1 MAKNSYNKLPT
12 IYKPAT
18 IANLSQKLSTLADSI
33 SIKNKVQL
41 TLNFLTS
48 RMKMSLSII
57 YTRAGV
63 GIEAPLVT
71 VETHLSNGLP
81 SLNIVGL
88 PEAAV
93 KESKDRVRSALLNAN
108 FEFPTRRITI
118 NLAPADLPKDGGR
131 YDLPIALGILLASDQ
146 INVNTINQYEFM
158 GEMAL
163 SGELRPVNG
172 VLPASLAAKQNK
184 RKLIVPVENLAE
196 AQLVG
201 ESQAIGAN
209 HLLEVC
215 AFLQGQKK
223 LDFKLENAQP
233 IQLKPS
239 PDLIEVKGQ
248 YAAKR
253 ALEVAAAGRHNLLF
267 IGPPGT
273 GKTMLA
279 TRLAGILP
287 EMSEQ
292 EVIESAAITSV
303 SHQGL
308 DTSQWRTRPFRSPHH
323 SASAAA
329 LVGGGSNPKP
339 GEISLA
345 HHGVLFLDELPEFD
359 RHVLEVL
366 REPLES
372 GTITISRAT
381 RQAEYPAKFQFLA
394 AMNPCP
400 CGHFGNPKGV
410 CRCTSDKIRRYL
422 LKLSGPFIDRIDMHV
437 DVPAMSQEELK
448 MIPDASAESS
458 SIVRKR
464 VINAMQKQL
473 KDRGKSN
480 ALLNPKELEN
490 MINFESGAE
499 DFILQVLE
507 KLKFSARAYHRILR
521 VSRTIADLEES
532 AKVTQKHLGEALNY
546 RRLERM
552 LLQVA

>member
-1 MAKNSYNKLPT
+1 
-12 IYKPAT
+12 
-18 IANLSQKLSTLADSI
+18 
-33 SIKNKVQL
+33 
-41 TLNFLTS
+41 
-48 RMKMSLSII
+48 MSLSII
-57 YTRAGV
+57 YARAGV

-93 KESKDRVRSALLNAN
+93 KESKDRVRSALINAN
-108 FEFPTRRITI
+108 FEFPARRITI

-131 YDLPIALGILLASDQ
+131 YDLPIALGILLASGQ
-146 INVNTINQYEFM
+146 IQVNTIEQYEFM
-158 GEMAL
+158 GELAL

-172 VLPASLAAKQNK
+172 VLPASLAAKLAK
-184 RKLIVPVENLAE
+184 RKLIVPIQNLAE
-196 AQLVG
+196 ARLVG
-201 ESQAIGAN
+201 DKQAIGGN
-209 HLLEVC
+209 HLLQIC
-215 AFLQGQKK
+215 AFLQGQKSIK
-223 LDFKLENAQP
+223 FETSIENNNYQTT
-233 IQLKPS
+233 IKPT
-239 PDLIEVKGQ
+239 PDLLEVKGQ

-287 EMSEQ
+287 EMTEQ
-292 EVIESAAITSV
+292 EAIESAAITSV

-308 DTSQWRTRPFRSPHH
+308 DTKNWKSRPFRNPHH
-323 SASAAA
+323 TASAAA

-359 RHVLEVL
+359 RRVLEVL

-372 GTITISRAT
+372 GSVTISRAT
-381 RQAEYPAKFQFLA
+381 RQAEYPANFQFLA

-400 CGHFGNPKGV
+400 CGHFGNPRGV

-437 DVPAMSQEELK
+437 DVPAMTQEELK
-448 MIPDASAESS
+448 AIPDSRAESS
-458 SIVRKR
+458 EKVSKR
-464 VINAMQKQL
+464 VIKAMHRQIQV
-473 KDRGKSN
+473 RGKCN
-480 ALLNPKELEN
+480 AFLNPRELEKQ
-490 MINFESGAE
+490 INFEQGAE
-499 DFILQVLE
+499 DFILTVLE

-521 VSRTIADLEES
+521 VARTIADLENSEY
-532 AKVTQKHLGEALNY
+532 VTQQHLSEALSY

>member
-1 MAKNSYNKLPT
+1 MA
-12 IYKPAT
+12 
-18 IANLSQKLSTLADSI
+18 
-33 SIKNKVQL
+33 
-41 TLNFLTS
+41 
-48 RMKMSLSII
+48 LSIV

-93 KESKDRVRSALLNAN
+93 KESKDRVRSALINAN
-108 FEFPTRRITI
+108 FEFPARRITI

-131 YDLPIALGILLASDQ
+131 YDLPIALGILLASGQ
-146 INVNTINQYEFM
+146 IQVNTIGKYEFM
-158 GEMAL
+158 GELAL

-172 VLPASLAAKQNK
+172 VLPASLAAKQVE
-184 RKLIVPVENLAE
+184 RKLIVPVQNLAE
-196 AQLVG
+196 AQLTG
-201 ESQAIGAN
+201 SSQAIGGN
-209 HLLEVC
+209 HLLQVC
-215 AFLQGQKK
+215 AFLQGQQTIDLEPEPKINGVKK
-223 LDFKLENAQP
+223 P
-233 IQLKPS
+233 I
-239 PDLIEVKGQ
+239 PDLLEVKGQ

-279 TRLAGILP
+279 TRLASILP

-292 EVIESAAITSV
+292 EAIESAAITSV

-308 DTSQWRTRPFRSPHH
+308 DTRFWKQRPFRSPHH
-323 SASAAA
+323 TASAAA

-359 RHVLEVL
+359 RRVLEVL

-372 GTITISRAT
+372 GTVTISRAT
-381 RQAEYPAKFQFLA
+381 RQAEYPANFQFLA

-400 CGHFGNPKGV
+400 CGHFGNPRGV

-437 DVPAMSQEELK
+437 DVPAMTQEELK
-448 MIPDASAESS
+448 AIPDTSAESS
-458 SIVRKR
+458 KQVRER
-464 VINAMQKQL
+464 VIAAMTKQIETRGKCNAM
-473 KDRGKSN
+473 
-480 ALLNPKELEN
+480 LNPRELEKT
-490 MINFESGAE
+490 INFAPGAE
-499 DFILQVLE
+499 DFILAVLE

-521 VSRTIADLEES
+521 VARTIADLED
-532 AKVTQKHLGEALNY
+532 TQQVSQQHLSEALSY

>member
-1 MAKNSYNKLPT
+1 MA
-12 IYKPAT
+12 
-18 IANLSQKLSTLADSI
+18 
-33 SIKNKVQL
+33 
-41 TLNFLTS
+41 
-48 RMKMSLSII
+48 LSIL

-63 GIEAPLVT
+63 GIDAPLVT

-88 PEAAV
+88 PETAV
-93 KESKDRVRSALLNAN
+93 KESKDRVRSALINAN
-108 FEFPTRRITI
+108 FEFPARRITI

-131 YDLPIALGILLASDQ
+131 YDLPIALGILLASEQ
-146 INVNTINQYEFM
+146 IQVNTIENYEFM
-158 GEMAL
+158 GELAL
-163 SGELRPVNG
+163 SGELRAVNG
-172 VLPASLAAKQNK
+172 VLPASLAAKRDN
-184 RKLIVPVENLAE
+184 RKLIVPVQNLAE

-201 ESQAIGAN
+201 TSQAIGGN
-209 HLLEVC
+209 HLLQVC
-215 AFLQGQKK
+215 AFLQGQQSIE
-223 LDFKLENAQP
+223 LEPMIKVNGKHRV
-233 IQLKPS
+233 I
-239 PDLIEVKGQ
+239 PDLLEVKGQ

-292 EVIESAAITSV
+292 EAIESAAITSV

-308 DTSQWRTRPFRSPHH
+308 DTGNWKRRPFRSPHH
-323 SASAAA
+323 TASAAA

-359 RHVLEVL
+359 RRVLEVL

-372 GTITISRAT
+372 GTVTISRAT
-381 RQAEYPAKFQFLA
+381 RQAEYPANFQFLA

-400 CGHFGNPKGV
+400 CGHFGNPRGV

-437 DVPAMSQEELK
+437 DVPAMTQEELK
-448 MIPDASAESS
+448 AIPDTSAESS
-458 SIVRKR
+458 DVVRER
-464 VINAMQKQL
+464 VVNAMARQVKV
-473 KDRGKSN
+473 RGKCN
-480 ALLNPKELEN
+480 AALNPRELEK
-490 MINFESGAE
+490 MIDFAPGAE
-499 DFILQVLE
+499 DFILAVLE
-507 KLKFSARAYHRILR
+507 KLRFSARAYHRILR
-521 VSRTIADLEES
+521 VSRTIADL
-532 AKVTQKHLGEALNY
+532 ADTGQVTREHLSEALSY

-552 LLQVA
+552 LLQVG

>member
-1 MAKNSYNKLPT
+1 MA
-12 IYKPAT
+12 
-18 IANLSQKLSTLADSI
+18 
-33 SIKNKVQL
+33 
-41 TLNFLTS
+41 
-48 RMKMSLSII
+48 LSII

-93 KESKDRVRSALLNAN
+93 KESKDRVRSALINAN

-118 NLAPADLPKDGGR
+118 NLAPADLPKEGGR
-131 YDLPIALGILLASDQ
+131 YDLPIALGILLASEQ
-146 INVNTINQYEFM
+146 IKVNTIESFEFM
-158 GEMAL
+158 GELAL
-163 SGELRPVNG
+163 SGELRPING
-172 VLPASLAAKQNK
+172 VLPASLAARSNNRRLVVPQQN
-184 RKLIVPVENLAE
+184 IAE
-196 AQLVG
+196 ARLVG
-201 ESQAIGAN
+201 ESLAVGSN
-209 HLLEVC
+209 HLLNVC
-215 AFLQGQKK
+215 AFLQGQAEMKFEPETIESSSRA
-223 LDFKLENAQP
+223 LHPNL
-233 IQLKPS
+233 L
-239 PDLIEVKGQ
+239 EVKGQ

-287 EMSEQ
+287 EMNEQ
-292 EVIESAAITSV
+292 EAIESAAITSV

-308 DTSQWRTRPFRSPHH
+308 DTNNWKRRPFRAPHH
-323 SASAAA
+323 TASAAA

-359 RHVLEVL
+359 RRVLEVL

-372 GTITISRAT
+372 GTVTISRAT

-400 CGHFGNPKGV
+400 CGHFGNPRGA

-437 DVPAMSQEELK
+437 DVPAMTQSELRA
-448 MIPDASAESS
+448 IPDTSAESS
-458 SIVRKR
+458 EIVRER
-464 VINAMQKQL
+464 VITAMQRQMKNRQ
-473 KDRGKSN
+473 KCN
-480 ALLNPKELEN
+480 ALLNPRELEQEV
-490 MINFESGAE
+490 NFAPGAE
-499 DFILQVLE
+499 DFILGILE

-521 VSRTIADLEES
+521 VSRTIADLEDC
-532 AKVTQKHLGEALNY
+532 ANVTEKHLGEALSY

>member
-1 MAKNSYNKLPT
+1 MA
-12 IYKPAT
+12 
-18 IANLSQKLSTLADSI
+18 
-33 SIKNKVQL
+33 
-41 TLNFLTS
+41 
-48 RMKMSLSII
+48 LSII

-81 SLNIVGL
+81 ALNIVGL

-93 KESKDRVRSALLNAN
+93 KESKDRVRSALINAN
-108 FEFPTRRITI
+108 FEFPARRITI

-131 YDLPIALGILLASDQ
+131 FDLPIALGILLASGQ
-146 INVNTINQYEFM
+146 LQVNTIEQYEFM
-158 GEMAL
+158 GELAL
-163 SGELRPVNG
+163 SGELRAISG
-172 VLPASLAAKQNK
+172 VLPAALAATREK
-184 RKLIVPVENLAE
+184 RKLVVPEQNLSE

-201 ESQAIGAN
+201 ASRAIGGN
-209 HLLEVC
+209 HLLQVC
-215 AFLQGQKK
+215 AFLQGQREIP
-223 LDFKLENAQP
+223 LTPELSPTFKMTSQ
-233 IQLKPS
+233 
-239 PDLIEVKGQ
+239 PDLNEVKGQ

-287 EMSEQ
+287 EMNEQ
-292 EVIESAAITSV
+292 EAIESAAITSV

-308 DTSQWRTRPFRSPHH
+308 DTSNWKRRPFRSPHH
-323 SASAAA
+323 TASAAA

-359 RHVLEVL
+359 RRVLEVL

-372 GTITISRAT
+372 GTVTISRAT

-400 CGHFGNPKGV
+400 CGHFGNPRGV

-437 DVPAMSQEELK
+437 DVPAMTQEELK
-448 MIPDASAESS
+448 AIPNTSSESS
-458 SIVRKR
+458 DEVRKR
-464 VINAMQKQL
+464 VVTAAKRQIKQ
-473 KDRGKSN
+473 RGKCN
-480 ALLNPKELEN
+480 ALLNPRELES
-490 MINFESGAE
+490 MLNFAPGAE
-499 DFILQVLE
+499 DFILAVLE
-507 KLKFSARAYHRILR
+507 KLRFSARAYHRILR
-521 VSRTIADLEES
+521 VSRTIADLEDS
-532 AKVTQKHLGEALNY
+532 SQVMQKHLAEALSY

>member
-1 MAKNSYNKLPT
+1 MRIKSITQSYG
-12 IYKPAT
+12 I
-18 IANLSQKLSTLADSI
+18 IST
-33 SIKNKVQL
+33 
-41 TLNFLTS
+41 T
-48 RMKMSLSII
+48 
-57 YTRAGV
+57 
-63 GIEAPLVT
+63 
-71 VETHLSNGLP
+71 
-81 SLNIVGL
+81 NIVGL

-93 KESKDRVRSALLNAN
+93 KESKDRVRSALINAN
-108 FEFPTRRITI
+108 FEFPARRITI

-131 YDLPIALGILLASDQ
+131 YDLPIALGILLASGQ
-146 INVNTINQYEFM
+146 INVNTVEKFEFM
-158 GEMAL
+158 GELAL
-163 SGELRPVNG
+163 SGELRPING
-172 VLPASLAAKQNK
+172 VLPASLAAKK
-184 RKLIVPVENLAE
+184 EGRKLVVPSENLPE

-201 ESQAIGAN
+201 EAQAVGGR

-223 LDFKLENAQP
+223 LEFEPTLIKNNNTSAQ
-233 IQLKPS
+233 

-279 TRLAGILP
+279 TRLASILP
-287 EMSEQ
+287 EMNEQ
-292 EVIESAAITSV
+292 EAIESAAITSV

-308 DTSQWRTRPFRSPHH
+308 DTGNWKRRPFRSPHH
-323 SASAAA
+323 TASAAA

-359 RHVLEVL
+359 RRVLEVL

-372 GTITISRAT
+372 GTVTISRAA
-381 RQAEYPAKFQFLA
+381 RQAEYPAEFQFLA

-400 CGHFGNPKGV
+400 CGHFGNPRGV

-437 DVPAMSQEELK
+437 DVPAMTQEELK
-448 MIPDASAESS
+448 AIPDTGAEPSEV
-458 SIVRKR
+458 VRER
-464 VINAMQKQL
+464 VINAMARQL

-480 ALLNPKELEN
+480 ALLNPRELEQV
-490 MINFESGAE
+490 IDFEDGAE
-499 DFILQVLE
+499 DFILAVLE

-521 VSRTIADLEES
+521 VSRTIADLEDVAQVS
-532 AKVTQKHLGEALNY
+532 QKHLGEALNY

>member
-1 MAKNSYNKLPT
+1 
-12 IYKPAT
+12 
-18 IANLSQKLSTLADSI
+18 
-33 SIKNKVQL
+33 
-41 TLNFLTS
+41 
-48 RMKMSLSII
+48 MSLSII

-81 SLNIVGL
+81 SMSIVGL
-88 PEAAV
+88 PETAV
-93 KESKDRVRSALLNAN
+93 KESKDRVRSALINAN

-131 YDLPIALGILLASDQ
+131 FDLPIALGILCATDQ
-146 INVNTINQYEFM
+146 LNVDNIMDYEFM
-158 GEMAL
+158 GELAL
-163 SGELRPVNG
+163 SGELRQVNG
-172 VLPASLAAKQNK
+172 VLPAVLAAKKCQ
-184 RKLIVPVENLAE
+184 RKLVIPNQNLAE

-201 ESQAIGAN
+201 ENHAVGGN
-209 HLLEVC
+209 HLLQIC
-215 AFLQGQKK
+215 AYLQGQRDLEFSPILSKK
-223 LDFKLENAQP
+223 TSRSQKL
-233 IQLKPS
+233 

-287 EMSEQ
+287 ELNEQ
-292 EVIESAAITSV
+292 EAIESAAITSV
-303 SHQGL
+303 SDQGL
-308 DTSQWRTRPFRSPHH
+308 DTSNWKARPFRSPHH
-323 SASAAA
+323 TASAAA
-329 LVGGGSNPKP
+329 MVGGGTNPKP

-345 HHGVLFLDELPEFD
+345 HHGVLFLDELPEFE
-359 RHVLEVL
+359 RRVLEVL

-372 GTITISRAT
+372 GTVTIARAA
-381 RQAEYPAKFQFLA
+381 RRAEYPAKFQFLA

-400 CGHFGNPKGV
+400 CGHFGNPRGV

-437 DVPAMSQEELK
+437 DVPAMTQEQLK
-448 MIPDASAESS
+448 NTPDLKAESS
-458 SIVRKR
+458 AEVRKR
-464 VINAMQKQL
+464 VEKTVQYQMQQ
-473 KDRGKSN
+473 RGKCN
-480 ALLNPKELEN
+480 AFLNPKELESA
-490 MINFESGAE
+490 INFEQGAE
-499 DFILQVLE
+499 DFILAVLE

-532 AKVTQKHLGEALNY
+532 TEVKQVHLAEALSY

-552 LLQVA
+552 LMQVA

>member
-1 MAKNSYNKLPT
+1 MA
-12 IYKPAT
+12 
-18 IANLSQKLSTLADSI
+18 
-33 SIKNKVQL
+33 
-41 TLNFLTS
+41 
-48 RMKMSLSII
+48 LSII

-81 SLNIVGL
+81 ALNIVGL

-93 KESKDRVRSALLNAN
+93 KESKDRVRSALINAN
-108 FEFPTRRITI
+108 FEFPARRITI

-131 YDLPIALGILLASDQ
+131 FDLPIALGILLASQQ
-146 INVNTINQYEFM
+146 IQVNTIGDYEFM
-158 GEMAL
+158 GELAL
-163 SGELRPVNG
+163 SGELRSVNG
-172 VLPASLAAKQNK
+172 VLPASLAAKQAR
-184 RKLIVPVENLAE
+184 RKLVVPLQNVEE
-196 AQLVG
+196 ARLVG
-201 ESQAIGAN
+201 EGQAIGAD
-209 HLLEVC
+209 HLLKVC
-215 AFLQGQKK
+215 AYLQGQRG
-223 LDFKLENAQP
+223 LELESVKTAEKATPRQ
-233 IQLKPS
+233 
-239 PDLIEVKGQ
+239 PDLLEVKGQ

-287 EMSEQ
+287 EMDEQ
-292 EVIESAAITSV
+292 EAIESAAITSV

-308 DTSQWRTRPFRSPHH
+308 DTANWTRRPFRAPHH
-323 SASAAA
+323 TASAAA

-359 RHVLEVL
+359 RRVLEVL

-372 GTITISRAT
+372 GTVTISRAA
-381 RQAEYPAKFQFLA
+381 RQAEYPASFQFLA

-400 CGHFGNPKGV
+400 CGHFGNPRGV

-437 DVPAMSQEELK
+437 DVPAITQTELK
-448 MIPDASAESS
+448 AIPDSNAEPSEV
-458 SIVRKR
+458 VRAR
-464 VINAMQKQL
+464 VIKTLNRQIAE
-473 KDRGKSN
+473 RGKSN
-480 ALLNPKELEN
+480 AFLNPRELEQ
-490 MINFESGAE
+490 MINFAKGAE
-499 DFILQVLE
+499 DFILDVLE

-521 VSRTIADLEES
+521 VSRTIADLENS
-532 AKVTQKHLGEALNY
+532 AEVSQKHLAEALSY

-552 LLQVA
+552 LVQVA

>member
-1 MAKNSYNKLPT
+1 MA
-12 IYKPAT
+12 
-18 IANLSQKLSTLADSI
+18 
-33 SIKNKVQL
+33 
-41 TLNFLTS
+41 
-48 RMKMSLSII
+48 LSII

-63 GIEAPLVT
+63 GIEAPQVT

-108 FEFPTRRITI
+108 FEFPARRITI
-118 NLAPADLPKDGGR
+118 NLAPADLPKEGGR
-131 YDLPIALGILLASDQ
+131 YDLPIALGILLASEQ
-146 INVNTINQYEFM
+146 IQVNTPSQYEFM
-158 GEMAL
+158 GELAL
-163 SGELRPVNG
+163 SGELRAVNG
-172 VLPASLAAKQNK
+172 ILPASLAARKAE
-184 RKLIVPVENLAE
+184 RKLVVPRQNLAE
-196 AQLVG
+196 AQLAG
-201 ESQAIGAN
+201 SHQAIGCE
-209 HLLEVC
+209 HLLQVC
-215 AFLQGQKK
+215 AFLQGQTEIKFETET
-223 LDFKLENAQP
+223 DRI
-233 IQLKPS
+233 IQSLPA
-239 PDLIEVKGQ
+239 PDINEVKGQ

-279 TRLAGILP
+279 TRLSGILP

-292 EVIESAAITSV
+292 EAIESAAITSV
-303 SHQGL
+303 SYQGL
-308 DTSQWRTRPFRSPHH
+308 DTNNWRKRPFRSPHH
-323 SASAAA
+323 TASAAA

-359 RHVLEVL
+359 RRVLEVL

-372 GTITISRAT
+372 GTVTISRAT

-400 CGHFGNPKGV
+400 CGHFGNPRGA

-437 DVPAMSQEELK
+437 DVPAITQEELRST
-448 MIPDASAESS
+448 PDIKAEDSKT
-458 SIVRKR
+458 VRNR
-464 VINAMQKQL
+464 VVEAMQKQVT
-473 KDRGKSN
+473 DRGKCN
-480 ALLNPKELEN
+480 AMLNPKELEKY
-490 MINFESGAE
+490 MDFASGAE
-499 DFILQVLE
+499 DFILMVLE

-521 VSRTIADLEES
+521 VSRTIADLEG
-532 AKVTQKHLGEALNY
+532 AVQVTQEHLSEALSY

-552 LLQVA
+552 LSQVA

>member
-1 MAKNSYNKLPT
+1 VA
-12 IYKPAT
+12 
-18 IANLSQKLSTLADSI
+18 
-33 SIKNKVQL
+33 
-41 TLNFLTS
+41 
-48 RMKMSLSII
+48 LSII

-88 PEAAV
+88 PETAV
-93 KESKDRVRSALLNAN
+93 KESKDRVRSALINSN
-108 FEFPTRRITI
+108 FEFPARRITI

-131 YDLPIALGILLASDQ
+131 YDLPIALGILLASQQLD
-146 INVNTINQYEFM
+146 IRNIEDYEFM
-158 GEMAL
+158 GELAL
-163 SGELRPVNG
+163 SGELRPING
-172 VLPASLAAKQNK
+172 VLPAALAAKREK
-184 RKLIVPVENLAE
+184 RKLIVPQKNLAE
-196 AQLVG
+196 AQL
-201 ESQAIGAN
+201 IGYDHVIAGR
-209 HLLEVC
+209 HLLDIC
-215 AFLQGQKK
+215 AYLQGQKQFE
-223 LDFKLENAQP
+223 FKPVVHNKKQIIP
-233 IQLKPS
+233 Q
-239 PDLIEVKGQ
+239 PDLLEVKGQ

-287 EMSEQ
+287 EMSEK
-292 EVIESAAITSV
+292 EAIESAAITSV

-308 DTSQWRTRPFRSPHH
+308 DASLWKKRPFRAPHH
-323 SASAAA
+323 TASAAA

-359 RHVLEVL
+359 RKVLEVL

-372 GTITISRAT
+372 GMVTISRAA

-400 CGHFGNPKGV
+400 CGHFGNARGV

-448 MIPDASAESS
+448 AIPDDRCESS
-458 SIVRKR
+458 EIVKKR
-464 VINAMQKQL
+464 VLTAVKRQVELRGKYNAM
-473 KDRGKSN
+473 
-480 ALLNPKELEN
+480 LNPKELEQQ
-490 MINFESGAE
+490 INFAPEAE
-499 DFILQVLE
+499 NFILNILE
-507 KLKFSARAYHRILR
+507 KLRFSARAYHRILR
-521 VSRTIADLEES
+521 VSRTIADLENS
-532 AKVTQKHLGEALNY
+532 DQVTQKHLGEALSY

-552 LLQVA
+552 LMQVA

>member
-1 MAKNSYNKLPT
+1 MEG
-12 IYKPAT
+12 
-18 IANLSQKLSTLADSI
+18 
-33 SIKNKVQL
+33 
-41 TLNFLTS
+41 F
-48 RMKMSLSII
+48 MSLSII

-81 SLNIVGL
+81 SMNIVGL

-93 KESKDRVRSALLNAN
+93 KESKDRVRSALINAN

-131 YDLPIALGILLASDQ
+131 FDLPIALGILTATGQL
-146 INVNTINQYEFM
+146 NVDDILHYEFM
-158 GEMAL
+158 GELAL
-163 SGELRPVNG
+163 SGELRKVNG
-172 VLPASLAAKQNK
+172 ILPAVLAAKANK
-184 RKLIVPVENLAE
+184 RQLVIPEQNLAE

-201 ESQAIGAN
+201 DKHAVGAN
-209 HLLEVC
+209 HLLQVC
-215 AFLQGQKK
+215 AYLQGQRDLK
-223 LDFKLENAQP
+223 LKP
-233 IQLKPS
+233 IAPIISTRLLPS
-239 PDLIEVKGQ
+239 PDLNEVKGQ

-287 EMSEQ
+287 ELSEQ
-292 EVIESAAITSV
+292 EAIESAAITSV
-303 SHQGL
+303 SDHGL
-308 DTSQWRTRPFRSPHH
+308 DTQNWRKRPFRSPHH
-323 SASAAA
+323 TASAAA
-329 LVGGGSNPKP
+329 MVGGGSNPKP

-345 HHGVLFLDELPEFD
+345 HHGVLFLDELPEFE
-359 RHVLEVL
+359 RRVLEVL

-372 GTITISRAT
+372 GLITISRAT
-381 RQAEYPAKFQFLA
+381 RRAEYPAKFQFLA

-400 CGHFGNPKGV
+400 CGHFGNPRGV

-437 DVPAMSQEELK
+437 DVPSMSQEQLRN
-448 MIPDASAESS
+448 IPDTKSEDSKV
-458 SIVRKR
+458 VRQR
-464 VINAMQKQL
+464 VIEAMQLQIKS
-473 KDRGKSN
+473 RGKCNS
-480 ALLNPKELEN
+480 LLNPKELETA
-490 MINFESGAE
+490 INFEAGAE
-499 DFILQVLE
+499 DFILAVLE

-521 VSRTIADLEES
+521 VSRTIADLEKCEQV
-532 AKVTQKHLGEALNY
+532 KQTHLAEALSY

-552 LLQVA
+552 LMQVA